1 MGVATPSS
9 GARPDGSYD
18 VFLSYHSADAATV
31 RPIADYLR
39 QQGLKPFLDRW
50 YLSPGQPWVPALE
63 HALARCR
70 AVAVFIGPHG
80 LGSWQQRERDFA
92 LNRQGREPGFPV
104 IPVLLPGAD
113 PPLGFLGQNTWVDLR
128 ADPGDAF
135 GLRLL
140 ICGIRR
146 QPPGPDLVEQLEAT
160 RASVCP
166 YRGLLYF
173 REEDAPFFFG
183 RQAAID
189 QLVSAVADR
198 TFLAVVGASGCGK
211 SSVVR
216 AGLVPALRRS
226 RDPVWEIAT
235 LVPGDEPFKALA
247 RALAPLLFPKL
258 DVIDRVEKANKL
270 SVRFAEGA
278 VPLRDLVE
286 EVLKLQPGTQRL
298 LLVVDQWEELYTLTT
313 APDHRRRFVDELLDA
328 SACSPLTVV
337 LTLRGDFVGHA
348 LAHRPL
354 ADRLQ
359 GAQVN
364 LGPMTRA
371 ELQRVIEEP
380 ARKVGLDFEP
390 GLIQRLLNDAGK
402 EPGNLPLLEFI
413 LRRLWEE
420 CRGTAL
426 SNRTYDELGRLSG
439 AIVQRAERFY
449 QALAP
454 AEQEVL
460 RRLFLQ
466 LVHISVDGQ
475 VTRRRERL
483 DAVPE
488 AAWPLV
494 ERLANRSRPEL
505 GREPERL
512 LVTACASADG
522 GVTVEVAHEALL
534 QSWQRL
540 ENWLRADREFLL
552 WRERFRVLLESYRAD
567 NPETLLRGPPLDEA
581 ERWLGDRAADLTE
594 TERAFIAASRED
606 RRRREE
612 EERRK
617 QKLLQTYAVV
627 VSLLVLVT
635 TGAGW
640 AAGRFWAHS
649 ERNRRAAEARL
660 SDVHWQLAQQARGSP
675 FAMVEVSPLKAT
687 HHLLRAA
694 LAARE
699 AGNPAGASNAL
710 LSAHFSDR
718 GLVAT
723 LLHSGAVV
731 GATNSPDQRVIL
743 TWSKDGT
750 ARLWRATDGQP
761 VGLPMRHQREVR
773 GAVFSLDGRRILTW
787 SGNQFEADGEVR
799 LWQAADGRP
808 VGAPMRHQGSVNGA
822 LFSADGQRIL
832 SWSGSRFGVVGEVR
846 LWRAADGQPI
856 GPVMKHEGKVNGA
869 LFSPDGQRILSWG
882 GSLTKGSGEV
892 RLWQTEDG
900 SPVGMPMR
908 HKSEVFG
915 AAYSPDG
922 QRILS
927 WSADRTARL
936 WSAMDGRPLSEAV
949 QHEGWVEG
957 AAFSPDGRLVL
968 SWSGDSLS
976 DKGEARLWR
985 VVDAQGVGL
994 PMLHQGAVKG
1004 ATFTPDGQQILSWGA
1019 DGTVRLWRVTDGQP
1033 VGVRM
1038 KHEGSVNGAV
1048 FSADGQQILSW
1059 SGNLFGG
1066 TGEVRLWRATD
1077 GQPAGALMR
1086 HERAVN
1092 GAVFSSDGRHILSWS
1107 ADGTARVWQTV
1118 GGLPVGTP
1126 LEHGDWVNG
1135 AAFSFAGE
1143 HILSWSDDGTAR
1155 LWRIA
1160 QDQPILSPIRLGSSI
1175 RGVVFS
1181 SDRKKI
1187 LSWHADNTLRMWQF
1201 VDGRPASVSMEH
1213 GGWINGALFS
1223 PDGRRIL
1230 SWSDD
1235 GLARLWNASDG
1246 RLVGEPMQH
1255 ARKVLGAA
1263 FSPDG
1268 QRVLSWSAIQD
1279 AEGSEI
1285 RSWQAADGRPVGAP
1299 MKLESPTGG
1308 VAFSPDG
1315 QRILG
1320 WDSTGTVWLRQAADG
1335 QPMGT
1340 PLKHGSWVNGAMFSP
1355 DGQWILSWNASPV
1368 AGKSEI
1374 RLWQA
1379 ADGQPVGVPIRHERS
1394 IRGVVFNPDGQRI
1407 LSWDLKGTARIW
1419 RTTDGRLVGKPMQ
1432 HGGEVWGAA
1441 FSPDGQRILSWS
1453 ADGTVRLWNAGNC
1466 QLMAVFQHQR
1476 SLISASFDLLQQ
1488 RILTASDDGT
1498 VALWD
1503 ISIDPDIPV
1512 EERLVE
1518 FEVRSATTLEANGE
1532 VRVLSEAEWAE
1543 RKARLAELRRQRGVQ

>member
-1 MGVATPSS
+1 MADATPSS
-9 GARPDGSYD
+9 GAGPDGDND

-50 YLSPGQPWVPALE
+50 FLSPGQPWVPALE
-63 HALARCR
+63 RALARCR
-70 AVAVFIGPHG
+70 TVAVFIGPHG
-80 LGSWQQRERDFA
+80 LGSWQQREKDFA

-113 PPLGFLGQNTWVDLR
+113 PALGFFGQNTWVDLR

-146 QPPGPDLVEQLEAT
+146 QPPGPDLVERLEAT

-183 RQAAID
+183 REVAVD
-189 QLVSAVADR
+189 DLVRTVAGR
-198 TFLAVVGASGCGK
+198 NFLAVVGASGSGK

-216 AGLVPALRRS
+216 AGLVPALRRA

-247 RALAPLLFPKL
+247 RALAPLLFPEL

-270 SVRFAEGA
+270 SARFAEGA
-278 VPLRDLVE
+278 VSLRDLVE

-313 APDHRRRFVDELLDA
+313 APDLRRRFVDELLDA
-328 SACSPLTVV
+328 SACSPLTVA

-380 ARKVGLDFEP
+380 ARKVGLGFEP
-390 GLIQRLLNDAGK
+390 GLVQRLLDDVGE
-402 EPGNLPLLEFI
+402 EPGNLPLLEFV
-413 LRRLWEE
+413 LRQLWEE

-426 SNRTYDELGRLSG
+426 SNRTYDELGRLSS
-439 AIVQRAERFY
+439 AIAQRAERFY

-466 LVHISVDGQ
+466 LVHVSVDGQ

-483 DAVPE
+483 DAVP
-488 AAWPLV
+488 AAARPLV
-494 ERLANRSRPEL
+494 ERLANRGRPEH

-512 LVTACASADG
+512 LVTVRDSADG

-534 QSWQRL
+534 RSWQRL
-540 ENWLRADREFLL
+540 ESWLRADREFLL

-581 ERWLGDRAADLTE
+581 ERRLAERAADLTE
-594 TERAFIAASRED
+594 SEREFIAASLEG
-606 RRRREE
+606 RRRRAEE
-612 EERRK
+612 EGRQRRR
-617 QKLLQTYAVV
+617 LQTLAVAATV
-627 VSLLVLVT
+627 LALLATMAGLV
-635 TGAGW
+635 AW
-640 AAGRFWAHS
+640 RFRTHS
-649 ERNRRAAEARL
+649 ERNRLAAEARL
-660 SDVHWQLAQQARGSP
+660 SDVNWQLAQQARGSP
-675 FAMVEVSPLKAT
+675 FALAEVSPLKAT
-687 HHLLRAA
+687 HHLLQAA
-694 LAARE
+694 LAARD
-699 AGNPAGASNAL
+699 AGNPAGAANAL

-731 GATNSPDQRVIL
+731 GATNSPDHRFIL
-743 TWSKDGT
+743 TWSKDCT

-761 VGLPMRHQREVR
+761 VGSPMRHQREVQ
-773 GAVFSLDGRRILTW
+773 GAMFSPDGQRILTW
-787 SGNQFEADGEVR
+787 SGNQFEPDGEVR
-799 LWQAADGRP
+799 LWQAVDGRP
-808 VGAPMRHQGSVNGA
+808 VGDPMRHQGSVNGA

-846 LWRAADGQPI
+846 LWRAADSQPM
-856 GPVMKHEGKVNGA
+856 GSVMKHEGKVNGA
-869 LFSPDGQRILSWG
+869 LFSADGQRILSWG
-882 GSLTKGSGEV
+882 RSLTKRFGEV

-900 SPVGMPMR
+900 SPIGMPMR
-908 HKSEVFG
+908 HKSEVLG
-915 AAYSPDG
+915 AVYSPDG

-936 WSAMDGRPLSEAV
+936 WSATDGRPLCEAV

-957 AAFSPDGRLVL
+957 AVFSPDGRLVL
-968 SWSGDSLS
+968 SWSGDSLL

-985 VVDAQGVGL
+985 VADAQGVGL

-1004 ATFTPDGQQILSWGA
+1004 ATFTPDGHQILSWSA
-1019 DGTVRLWRVTDGQP
+1019 DGTARLWQTTDGQP
-1033 VGVRM
+1033 VGVPM

-1048 FSADGQQILSW
+1048 FSADGQRILSW
-1059 SGNLFGG
+1059 SGSLFGG
-1066 TGEVRLWRATD
+1066 AGEVRLWRATD
-1077 GQPAGALMR
+1077 GQPAGAPMR

-1092 GAVFSSDGRHILSWS
+1092 GAVFSPDGRHILSWS

-1118 GGLPVGTP
+1118 DGLPVGAP

-1135 AAFSFAGE
+1135 AAFSFAGR

-1160 QDQPILSPIRLGSSI
+1160 QDQPIFSPIRLGSSI

-1187 LSWHADNTLRMWQF
+1187 LSWHADNTLRMWQV

-1213 GGWINGALFS
+1213 GGWVKGALFS

-1235 GLARLWNASDG
+1235 GLARLWDASDG

-1268 QRVLSWSAIQD
+1268 QRVLSWSAIHD
-1279 AEGSEI
+1279 AEGSEV

-1299 MKLESPTGG
+1299 MKLESPIGG

-1355 DGQWILSWNASPV
+1355 AGQWILSWNSSPV
-1368 AGKSEI
+1368 AGESEI

-1379 ADGQPVGVPIRHERS
+1379 ADGQPVGAPMKHERS
-1394 IRGVVFNPDGQRI
+1394 IRGVVFSPDGQRI
-1407 LSWDLKGTARIW
+1407 LSWDLEGTARIW
-1419 RTTDGRLVGKPMQ
+1419 RATDGRLIGTPMK
-1432 HGGEVWGAA
+1432 HGGEVWGAT
-1441 FSPDGQRILSWS
+1441 FSPNRQRILSWS
-1453 ADGTVRLWNAGNC
+1453 ADGTVRLWNAGNS
-1466 QLMAVFQHQR
+1466 QLMAMFQHQH
-1476 SLISASFDLLQQ
+1476 SLISACFDLQEQ
-1488 RILTASDDGT
+1488 HILTASGDGA

-1503 ISIDPDIPV
+1503 ISFDPAIPV

-1532 VRVLSEAEWAE
+1532 VRVLTEAEWAE
-1543 RKARLAELRRQRGVQ
+1543 RKARLAELRHQRGVQ